1 MSLKWSQTS
10 ISLFCAPE
18 PSRTTHSCPWEVVY
32 SSRFQ
37 ASAWGSLLPG
47 DADGYTYQIVIWT
60 DAKELP
66 EVAEGNRCIGLEA
79 EILEVVGRG
88 EVAPFT
94 AEEDAGG

>member
-1 MSLKWSQTS
+1 MLLHQTAVS
-10 ISLFCAPE
+10 PD
-18 PSRTTHSCPWEVVY
+18 SCVSPLIN
-32 SSRFQ
+32 
-37 ASAWGSLLPG
+37 AS
-47 DADGYTYQIVIWT
+47 
-60 DAKELP
+60 ELP